1 LGVILASVLLSP
13 AVFAGPK
20 GQVICRNLGNLNITV
35 DGHFSDWPLDSYEQ
49 ASVQPLFPGAKNAAS
64 TNASGDHL
72 VFDRNR
78 IGLFNGTP
86 DHPLTF
92 ADGMDDLD
100 SVIYFAWNQ
109 DCLYMLE
116 VRVDDLVRNDR
127 SPASCPNR
135 DVFNDGVA
143 IFVNAKNDGPD
154 CASVDSFSLFD
165 TGAPNTD
172 DFELGISLHNES
184 RLDFQDPDDIGARQT
199 LVRHGTSSLIDY
211 PCPGSGSYRTILD
224 AMPTPDIA
232 ARSYADLGA
241 AGALNPVILNNPG
254 QTFSGYALEVCVPF
268 GFHADFDP
276 ALNPV
281 MGFELFWHDADLC
294 GTSFGCSDAQDDPG
308 TGGGSISWAT
318 WAQNIT
324 DDCRSSP
331 AGSFYQTGNWG
342 EIVFDDGNGL
352 GPALQLPGDCNQ
364 DGALDLSDA
373 LCALGVLFTGVPPL
387 FPCGNGLPTDPGN
400 IALLDWQSD
409 GAIDLSDVLGLLQF
423 FFFSA
428 YAHPLAVPGSETT
441 ACVVVQGCED
451 NSSCP

>member
-1 LGVILASVLLSP
+1 MATCRGTPGWSNQPARGRCSNRGCLKNGDFNLPIKMWVNLSREE
-13 AVFAGPK
+13 AGLFK
-20 GQVICRNLGNLNITV
+20 RMVGWW
-35 DGHFSDWPLDSYEQ
+35 F
-49 ASVQPLFPGAKNAAS
+49 QPL
-64 TNASGDHL
+64 
-72 VFDRNR
+72 
-78 IGLFNGTP
+78 
-86 DHPLTF
+86 
-92 ADGMDDLD
+92 
-100 SVIYFAWNQ
+100 
-109 DCLYMLE
+109 
-116 VRVDDLVRNDR
+116 
-127 SPASCPNR
+127 
-135 DVFNDGVA
+135 
-143 IFVNAKNDGPD
+143 
-154 CASVDSFSLFD
+154 
-165 TGAPNTD
+165 
-172 DFELGISLHNES
+172 
-184 RLDFQDPDDIGARQT
+184 
-199 LVRHGTSSLIDY
+199 
-211 PCPGSGSYRTILD
+211 SGSR
-224 AMPTPDIA
+224 
-232 ARSYADLGA
+232 
-241 AGALNPVILNNPG
+241 
-254 QTFSGYALEVCVPF
+254 VPF